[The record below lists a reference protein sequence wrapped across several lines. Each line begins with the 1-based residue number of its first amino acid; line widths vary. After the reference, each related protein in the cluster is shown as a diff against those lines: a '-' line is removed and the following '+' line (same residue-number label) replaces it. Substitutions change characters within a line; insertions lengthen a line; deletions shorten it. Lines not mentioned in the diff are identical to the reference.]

1 MESLQNTRKH
11 RENPENYTE
20 IAVKYINTINTS
32 ETKLTCKYTT
42 ENKMTK
48 KKKNFHYTFNKH
60 ENERPIWCTEGTK
73 DIHQVHP
80 LSSLFVCP
88 IIQCVKNP

>member
-48 KKKNFHYTFNKH
+48 KKKKTSITPSTNMKMKDQFGVLKEQKIF
-60 ENERPIWCTEGTK
+60 TK
-73 DIHQVHP
+73 YIH
-80 LSSLFVCP
+80 
-88 IIQCVKNP
+88 